1 MVAQLEEEMFGS
13 CTNYGECEAVC
24 PKQIS
29 VDFIA
34 QLNRDYLKAKIAPP
48 RLATAAGGA
57 G

>member
-48 RLATAAGGA
+48 RFAKAAGGA